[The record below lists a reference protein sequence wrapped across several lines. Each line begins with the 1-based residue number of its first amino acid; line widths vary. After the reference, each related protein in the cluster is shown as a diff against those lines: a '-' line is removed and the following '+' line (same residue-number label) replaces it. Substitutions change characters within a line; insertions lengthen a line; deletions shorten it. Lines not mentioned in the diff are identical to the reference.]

1 MRRSVRLSIPALAA
15 VLAAAFAGGCGG
27 PPDYLSAALRR
38 KVEALKADARRE
50 PTTAETIAARNEV
63 FWEWLNAYS
72 LTGGPVPPHGP
83 SVAAWIFQTA
93 FENERAGG
101 SLRDFEALL
110 EAEKATHRS
119 ALFPD
124 DSLARQL
131 DDLIYELTFKDEQPD
146 GLGTL
151 SLDAAG
157 PFPVD
162 SLQTIEQTYTVG
174 GAPLRKG
181 AVLIVARQLAWDG
194 GVLQIDDPA
203 GGGHVAVRASD
214 PNVRF
219 EKTHA
224 DMGGLQG
231 GRDSAM
237 PMPAYRIAE
246 GTLEQG
252 ETVTLIYGDR
262 SGGGEGWRLQ
272 SLANDDVLLPVFVDI
287 DGSRRPM
294 ALNWPSF
301 RVVGQGVH
309 SVKGFAPSIVEPGEE
324 FALAARSEDRLYN
337 RAAGAV
343 PAYDVTL
350 NGRPF
355 RRIAAGG
362 PAVNV
367 LDGLSLDAEGVYRF
381 AFRSPDGAVSGSS
394 NPVWVRR
401 NPPHRIYWGET
412 HTHTGMAEGQGTV
425 EGSYRY
431 AREDARLDFLGLSE
445 HDKYM
450 DDGEW
455 RAMQEAVRRY
465 SKAGEFIAFPAY
477 EWTVRRPL
485 GGHHNVF
492 YRTPGRERMP
502 IQQASTLSRLYQGL
516 RDLFDPN
523 DVLIIPH
530 AHNAGDW
537 RRNDPDLE
545 RLVEI
550 MSMHGTFEWFGN
562 YYLKRGHRI
571 GFIAASDDHRSR
583 PGYSGTLRRAA
594 LAQFGGLAAVMA
606 PAKTADAIFDGLR
619 ARRTYAVTSA
629 DRIIMDVELNG
640 EGPGRR
646 IPYSDKRRLRARI
659 MGTAPIVEAA
669 IVRNGDVVWTK
680 RPSQAR
686 LTADAKVRVAFESSS
701 EPLFRDNPRPYRR
714 WSGTLEVRGA
724 RLKAARAL
732 SFDNRYIEFV
742 KTEPDAPNRVS
753 FHTETRGRAD
763 SLLLEIEGASP
774 AAAIV
779 VRLRE
784 TVEYGKAPPR
794 IRGYKTIPAQ
804 TVRLPFSRLEEG
816 LLVERV
822 PVGNDIDTISLQLLG
837 GGQPLDYDLEF
848 VDTGAPG
855 RGDYY
860 YARVEQLNGARAWS
874 SPIWVGGE
882 DPR

>member
-1 MRRSVRLSIPALAA
+1 MRRFVRLSIPALTA

-27 PPDYLSAALRR
+27 TPDYLSAALRR

-93 FENERAGG
+93 FEK
-101 SLRDFEALL
+101 LL

-119 ALFPD
+119 ALFPN

-174 GAPLRKG
+174 SAPLRKG
-181 AVLIVARQLAWDG
+181 AAFYS
-194 GVLQIDDPA
+194 IDDPA
-203 GGGHVAVRASD
+203 GGGHAAVRASD

-224 DMGGLQG
+224 AMGGLHG

-301 RVVGQGVH
+301 RVVGQGVY

-324 FALAARSEDRLYN
+324 CALAARSEDRLYN

-343 PAYDVTL
+343 
-350 NGRPF
+350 
-355 RRIAAGG
+355 
-362 PAVNV
+362 
-367 LDGLSLDAEGVYRF
+367 
-381 AFRSPDGAVSGSS
+381 
-394 NPVWVRR
+394 
-401 NPPHRIYWGET
+401 
-412 HTHTGMAEGQGTV
+412 
-425 EGSYRY
+425 
-431 AREDARLDFLGLSE
+431 
-445 HDKYM
+445 
-450 DDGEW
+450 
-455 RAMQEAVRRY
+455 
-465 SKAGEFIAFPAY
+465 
-477 EWTVRRPL
+477 
-485 GGHHNVF
+485 
-492 YRTPGRERMP
+492 
-502 IQQASTLSRLYQGL
+502 
-516 RDLFDPN
+516 
-523 DVLIIPH
+523 
-530 AHNAGDW
+530 
-537 RRNDPDLE
+537 
-545 RLVEI
+545 
-550 MSMHGTFEWFGN
+550 
-562 YYLKRGHRI
+562 
-571 GFIAASDDHRSR
+571 
-583 PGYSGTLRRAA
+583 
-594 LAQFGGLAAVMA
+594 
-606 PAKTADAIFDGLR
+606 
-619 ARRTYAVTSA
+619 
-629 DRIIMDVELNG
+629 
-640 EGPGRR
+640 
-646 IPYSDKRRLRARI
+646 
-659 MGTAPIVEAA
+659 
-669 IVRNGDVVWTK
+669 
-680 RPSQAR
+680 
-686 LTADAKVRVAFESSS
+686 
-701 EPLFRDNPRPYRR
+701 
-714 WSGTLEVRGA
+714 
-724 RLKAARAL
+724 
-732 SFDNRYIEFV
+732 
-742 KTEPDAPNRVS
+742 
-753 FHTETRGRAD
+753 
-763 SLLLEIEGASP
+763 
-774 AAAIV
+774 
-779 VRLRE
+779 
-784 TVEYGKAPPR
+784 
-794 IRGYKTIPAQ
+794 PAQ

-822 PVGNDIDTISLQLLG
+822 PAGNDIDTISLQLLG
-837 GGQPLDYDLEF
+837 GGQPLNYDLEF

-874 SPIWVGGE
+874 SPTWVGGE